1 MRLFAERWTSAR
13 RGVAKV
19 MACVI
24 TTGLIA
30 LFAPGCGD
38 GGPTPK
44 PGEPGG
50 GPKLEDEV
58 KAKGKVVPTKPGDE
72 SIAEKRA
79 KRAAAAGKDN

>member
-1 MRLFAERWTSAR
+1 MRSFADQWTSAR

-38 GGPTPK
+38 GAATPK

-50 GPKLEDEV
+50 GPKVEDAAKIKDV
-58 KAKGKVVPTKPGDE
+58 TKKNLKAEDD

-79 KRAAAAGKDN
+79 KRKAANP

>member
-1 MRLFAERWTSAR
+1 MRSFADQWTSAR

-38 GGPTPK
+38 GGATPK

-50 GPKLEDEV
+50 GPKVEDAV
-58 KAKGKVVPTKPGDE
+58 KPKGKEIVEKPGNE
-72 SIAEKRA
+72 TIAEKRA
-79 KRAAAAGKDN
+79 KRKAAEGK